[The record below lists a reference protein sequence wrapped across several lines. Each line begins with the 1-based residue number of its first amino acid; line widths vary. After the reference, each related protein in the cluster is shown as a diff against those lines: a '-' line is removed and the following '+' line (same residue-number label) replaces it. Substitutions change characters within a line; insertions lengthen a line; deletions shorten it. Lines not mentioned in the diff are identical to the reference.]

1 MYKQQD
7 KPIAEVKEA
16 VTVEAVSKYSEVG
29 VKDWECLNGRRRG
42 WGRWSQEVRII
53 LRSKSTEAFVEGVC
67 ASDTTAEK
75 VAEG

>member
-29 VKDWECLNGRRRG
+29 VKD
-42 WGRWSQEVRII
+42 
-53 LRSKSTEAFVEGVC
+53 
-67 ASDTTAEK
+67 
-75 VAEG
+75 